1 MHLQT
6 SQNKRGRYRGTPKG
20 KCKIMSFGGH
30 ELELI
35 DVWEQLA
42 RIEGTT
48 DSGYFKKY
56 LRSEKSKLRDLEEV
70 QDKFSGFVLWTKM

>member
-1 MHLQT
+1 MQDYVLWRT
-6 SQNKRGRYRGTPKG
+6 RIRV
-20 KCKIMSFGGH
+20 
-30 ELELI
+30 

-56 LRSEKSKLRDLEEV
+56 LRSEKSKLKELEEV
-70 QDKFSGFVLWTKM
+70 QDKFSGFVL

>member
-1 MHLQT
+1 
-6 SQNKRGRYRGTPKG
+6 
-20 KCKIMSFGGH
+20 MSFGGH

-56 LRSEKSKLRDLEEV
+56 LRSEKSKLKELEEV
-70 QDKFSGFVLWTKM
+70 QDKFSGFVL